1 MDKITVLIA
10 DDHAIMRMGLIALF
24 ESDNQIEVVGEA
36 KNGEIAIKQALKLK
50 PDIVVMDLLMPVVD
64 GIAATKAI
72 CDKLPNTKVLVLTT
86 STVSDDLNRALANG
100 ASGVVIKSEN
110 YDTFLQAIK
119 DVHAGKRYIPAD
131 VAELIAQDPP
141 AKALTERQ
149 LAILTSTARGL
160 SNDEIARQF
169 DISKAMVKKYLKVA
183 YQKLDAANRSEAIA
197 IAQRKHLL
205 KM

>member
-64 GIAATKAI
+64 GITATKAI

-169 DISKAMVKKYLKVA
+169 DISKAMVKKYLTVA

-205 KM
+205 KI

>member
-64 GIAATKAI
+64 GITATKAI
-72 CDKLPNTKVLVLTT
+72 CDKLPDTKVLVLTT

-141 AKALTERQ
+141 ARALTERQ

-169 DISKAMVKKYLKVA
+169 DISKAMVKKYLKA
-183 YQKLDAANRSEAIA
+183 TYQKLDAANRSEAIA

-205 KM
+205 KI

>member
-24 ESDNQIEVVGEA
+24 EIDNQIEVVGEA
-36 KNGEIAIKQALKLK
+36 KNGEIAVKKALKLK
-50 PDIVVMDLLMPVVD
+50 PDVVVMDLLMPVVD
-64 GIAATKAI
+64 GITATKAI

-86 STVSDDLNRALANG
+86 STVSDDLNRVLSNG
-100 ASGVVIKSEN
+100 ASGIVIKSES

-119 DVHAGKRYIPAD
+119 EVHAGKRYIPAD
-131 VAELIAQDPP
+131 VAELIAYDPP

-160 SNDEIARQF
+160 SNDEIAREF
-169 DISKAMVKKYLKVA
+169 AISKTMVKKYLNVIYK
-183 YQKLDAANRSEAIA
+183 KLDAANRSEAIA

>member
-64 GIAATKAI
+64 GITATKAI

-141 AKALTERQ
+141 ARALTERQ

-160 SNDEIARQF
+160 SNDEIAREF
-169 DISKAMVKKYLKVA
+169 NISKAMVKKYLKVA

>member
-64 GIAATKAI
+64 GITATKAI

-160 SNDEIARQF
+160 SNDEIAREF
-169 DISKAMVKKYLKVA
+169 NISKAMVKKYLKVA

>member
-24 ESDNQIEVVGEA
+24 ESDDQIEVVGEA

-64 GIAATKAI
+64 GITATKAI

-141 AKALTERQ
+141 AKSLTERQ

-169 DISKAMVKKYLKVA
+169 DISKAMVKKYLKA
-183 YQKLDAANRSEAIA
+183 TYQKLDAANRSEAIA

-205 KM
+205 KT

>member
-64 GIAATKAI
+64 GITATKAI

-169 DISKAMVKKYLKVA
+169 DISKAMVKKYLKA
-183 YQKLDAANRSEAIA
+183 TYQKLDAANRSEAIA
-197 IAQRKHLL
+197 IAQRTHLL
-205 KM
+205 KI

>member
-72 CDKLPNTKVLVLTT
+72 CDKLPDTKVLVLTT

-141 AKALTERQ
+141 ARALTERQ

-169 DISKAMVKKYLKVA
+169 DISKAMVKKYLKA
-183 YQKLDAANRSEAIA
+183 TYQKLDAANRSEAIA

>member
-24 ESDNQIEVVGEA
+24 ESDSQIEVVGEA

-64 GIAATKAI
+64 GITATKAI
-72 CDKLPNTKVLVLTT
+72 CDKLPDTKVLVLTT

-141 AKALTERQ
+141 ARALTERQ

-169 DISKAMVKKYLKVA
+169 DISKAMVKKYLKA
-183 YQKLDAANRSEAIA
+183 TYQKLDAANRSEAIA

>member
-36 KNGEIAIKQALKLK
+36 KNGEIAVKKALKLK
-50 PDIVVMDLLMPVVD
+50 PDVVVMDLLMPVVD
-64 GIAATKAI
+64 GITATKAI

-86 STVSDDLNRALANG
+86 STVSDDLNRVLSNG
-100 ASGVVIKSEN
+100 ASGIVIKSES

-119 DVHAGKRYIPAD
+119 EVHAGKRYIPAD
-131 VAELIAQDPP
+131 VAELIAYDPP

-160 SNDEIARQF
+160 SNDEIAREF
-169 DISKAMVKKYLKVA
+169 AISKTMVKKYLNVIYK
-183 YQKLDAANRSEAIA
+183 KLDAANRSEAIA

>member
-24 ESDNQIEVVGEA
+24 ESDSQIEVVGEA

-64 GIAATKAI
+64 GITATKAI
-72 CDKLPNTKVLVLTT
+72 CEKLPDTKVLVLTT

-119 DVHAGKRYIPAD
+119 DVHAGKRYIPTD

-160 SNDEIARQF
+160 SNDEIAREF
-169 DISKAMVKKYLKVA
+169 NISKAMVKKYLKA
-183 YQKLDAANRSEAIA
+183 TYQKLDAANRSEAIA

-205 KM
+205 KI

>member
-24 ESDNQIEVVGEA
+24 ESDDQIEVVGEA
-36 KNGEIAIKQALKLK
+36 KNGEIAVKQALKLK
-50 PDIVVMDLLMPVVD
+50 PDIVVMDLLMPIVD
-64 GIAATKAI
+64 GITATKAI

-86 STVSDDLNRALANG
+86 STVSDDLNRVLSNG
-100 ASGVVIKSEN
+100 ASGIVIKSES

-119 DVHAGKRYIPAD
+119 EVHAGKRYIPAD
-131 VAELIAQDPP
+131 VAELIAYDPP

-169 DISKAMVKKYLKVA
+169 DISKAMVKKYLKA
-183 YQKLDAANRSEAIA
+183 TYQKLDAANRSEAIA

>member
-64 GIAATKAI
+64 GITATKAI

>member
-24 ESDNQIEVVGEA
+24 ESDDQIEVVGEA

-64 GIAATKAI
+64 GITATKAI
-72 CDKLPNTKVLVLTT
+72 CDRLPNTKVLVLTT

-169 DISKAMVKKYLKVA
+169 DISKAMVKKYLKA
-183 YQKLDAANRSEAIA
+183 TYQKLDAANRSEAIA

-205 KM
+205 KT

>member
-119 DVHAGKRYIPAD
+119 DVHAGKRYIPTD

-160 SNDEIARQF
+160 SNDEIAREF
-169 DISKAMVKKYLKVA
+169 NISKAMVKKYLKA
-183 YQKLDAANRSEAIA
+183 TYQKLDAANRSEAIA

>member
-64 GIAATKAI
+64 GITATKAI
-72 CDKLPNTKVLVLTT
+72 CDKLPDTKVLVLTT

-141 AKALTERQ
+141 ARALTERQ

-160 SNDEIARQF
+160 SNDEIAREF
-169 DISKAMVKKYLKVA
+169 NISKAMVKKYLKA
-183 YQKLDAANRSEAIA
+183 TYQKLDAANRSEAIA

>member
-24 ESDNQIEVVGEA
+24 ESDDQIEVVGEA

-64 GIAATKAI
+64 GITATKAI

-160 SNDEIARQF
+160 SNDEIAREF
-169 DISKAMVKKYLKVA
+169 NISKAMVKKYLKA
-183 YQKLDAANRSEAIA
+183 TYQKLDAANRSEAIA

-205 KM
+205 KT

>member
-64 GIAATKAI
+64 GITATKAI

-205 KM
+205 KI

>member
-24 ESDNQIEVVGEA
+24 ESDDQIEVVGEA

-64 GIAATKAI
+64 GITATKAI

-160 SNDEIARQF
+160 SNDEIAREF
-169 DISKAMVKKYLKVA
+169 NISKAMVKKYLKA
-183 YQKLDAANRSEAIA
+183 TYQKLDAANRSEAIA

>member
-24 ESDNQIEVVGEA
+24 ESDDQIEVVGEA

-64 GIAATKAI
+64 GITATKAI

-141 AKALTERQ
+141 AKSLTERQ

>member
-24 ESDNQIEVVGEA
+24 ESDDQIEVVGEA

-64 GIAATKAI
+64 GITATKVI

-160 SNDEIARQF
+160 SNDEIAREF
-169 DISKAMVKKYLKVA
+169 NISKAMVKKYLKA
-183 YQKLDAANRSEAIA
+183 TYQKLDAANRSEAIA

>member
-64 GIAATKAI
+64 GITATKAI
-72 CDKLPNTKVLVLTT
+72 CDKLPDTKVLVLTT

-205 KM
+205 KI

>member
-24 ESDNQIEVVGEA
+24 ECDDQIEVVGEA

-64 GIAATKAI
+64 GITATKAI

-160 SNDEIARQF
+160 SNDEIAREF
-169 DISKAMVKKYLKVA
+169 NISKAMVKKYLKA
-183 YQKLDAANRSEAIA
+183 TYQKLDAANRSEAIA

>member
-64 GIAATKAI
+64 GITATKAI

-169 DISKAMVKKYLKVA
+169 DISKAMVKKYLKA
-183 YQKLDAANRSEAIA
+183 TYQKLDAANRSEAIA

-205 KM
+205 KI

>member
-24 ESDNQIEVVGEA
+24 ESDDQIEVVGEA

-64 GIAATKAI
+64 GITATKAI

-169 DISKAMVKKYLKVA
+169 DISKAMVKKYLKA
-183 YQKLDAANRSEAIA
+183 TYQKLDAANRSEAIA

>member
-72 CDKLPNTKVLVLTT
+72 CDKLPDTKVLVLTT

-169 DISKAMVKKYLKVA
+169 DISKAMVKKYLKA
-183 YQKLDAANRSEAIA
+183 TYQKLDAANRSEAIA

-205 KM
+205 KS

>member
-64 GIAATKAI
+64 GITATKAI

-169 DISKAMVKKYLKVA
+169 DISKAMVKKYLKA
-183 YQKLDAANRSEAIA
+183 TYQKLDAANRSEAIA

>member
-64 GIAATKAI
+64 GITATKTI

-110 YDTFLQAIK
+110 YDTFLLAIK

-160 SNDEIARQF
+160 SNDEIAREF
-169 DISKAMVKKYLKVA
+169 NISKAMVKKYLKA
-183 YQKLDAANRSEAIA
+183 TYQKLDAANRSEAIA

>member
-64 GIAATKAI
+64 GITATKAI

-160 SNDEIARQF
+160 SNDEIAREF
-169 DISKAMVKKYLKVA
+169 NISKAMVKKYLKA
-183 YQKLDAANRSEAIA
+183 TYQKLDAANRSEAIA

>member
-64 GIAATKAI
+64 GITATKAI

-160 SNDEIARQF
+160 SNDEIAREF
-169 DISKAMVKKYLKVA
+169 SISKAMVKKYLKAA

-205 KM
+205 KI

>member
-64 GIAATKAI
+64 GITATKAI
-72 CDKLPNTKVLVLTT
+72 CDKLPDTKVLVLTT

-169 DISKAMVKKYLKVA
+169 DISKAMVKKYLKA
-183 YQKLDAANRSEAIA
+183 TYQKLDAANRSEAIA
-197 IAQRKHLL
+197 IAQRKALL
-205 KM
+205 KI